1 MINDLLHQPSTSSD
15 VVIIPDA
22 PVPDVVAV
30 PDMRLSFDKTTQADL
45 KKPHRSIRINCS
57 IKSGTVDMGCQASFE
72 DAPSPVAPAV
82 NPSTVALS
90 PAASFEPS
98 FETESD
104 TDLPDEDSDYVDE
117 VDPGSDYE
125 PEEDEDQEKKQMR
138 ACMVRAVMK
147 DTLMCF
153 GIPQKISYMIDFL
166 AAKSKSPVIDVMIT
180 LKKIRQNESY
190 AYLAMLFGMSTSNV
204 ARIFSKTLFSLASV
218 VQNLIVWPDAQTI
231 KSSLPIAFRARYANT
246 QCIIDCFE
254 IEIEKPSNSQ
264 HQALTWSEYKK
275 ANTLKYL
282 VSCTPDGIVTFV
294 SKGYGGRTTD
304 AVVVEESGFLD
315 HLLPSMDVMTDR
327 GFKNISHLI
336 EGRGC
341 KIVCPPSVSAGE
353 PMTVAEVKSSK
364 RIGATRIHVERLI
377 RRFRE
382 FHSCLPHACVDHNLV
397 PIYDQVL
404 IIVAGLINLQ
414 SNLIKT

>member
-1 MINDLLHQPSTSSD
+1 MEKDVENFVRVKLQGVRIRLRKGVLPHRFECQKALKVAPSTERAAKRQRVSLIHDLLHQPSTSSD

-180 LKKIRQNESY
+180 LKKFGKMNHMPILPCF
-190 AYLAMLFGMSTSNV
+190 LA
-204 ARIFSKTLFSLASV
+204 
-218 VQNLIVWPDAQTI
+218 
-231 KSSLPIAFRARYANT
+231 
-246 QCIIDCFE
+246 
-254 IEIEKPSNSQ
+254 
-264 HQALTWSEYKK
+264 
-275 ANTLKYL
+275 
-282 VSCTPDGIVTFV
+282 
-294 SKGYGGRTTD
+294 
-304 AVVVEESGFLD
+304 
-315 HLLPSMDVMTDR
+315 
-327 GFKNISHLI
+327 
-336 EGRGC
+336 
-341 KIVCPPSVSAGE
+341 CPP
-353 PMTVAEVKSSK
+353 
-364 RIGATRIHVERLI
+364 ATLLEFLAKHCFRLPLSYKI
-377 RRFRE
+377 
-382 FHSCLPHACVDHNLV
+382 
-397 PIYDQVL
+397 
-404 IIVAGLINLQ
+404 
-414 SNLIKT
+414 